1 MLTLHPLLKICGKKI
16 KIKEYVYIPHSFI
29 VIAAI
34 LLIIVVLLQ
43 NGKGQGMA
51 SNFTSANQTLGV
63 RQTADILEKV
73 SWGLVTFILVVS
85 IITAFT
91 TRTTVSG
98 VDVTEKIENTAAQPE
113 FPSAPVQQAN
123 PAQEAPAADSSAE

>member
-1 MLTLHPLLKICGKKI
+1 MLFTAITVC
-16 KIKEYVYIPHSFI
+16 I

-63 RQTADILEKV
+63 RQTADFLEKF
-73 SWGLVTFILVVS
+73 SWGLVTFILVLSIVS
-85 IITAFT
+85 SFT

-98 VDVTEKIENTAAQPE
+98 VDLTDKIENTAAQLE

-123 PAQEAPAADSSAE
+123 PAQEAPATDSSAE